1 MKMRCNVEN
10 NNIQKTKN
18 HSLIL
23 YKRAAFLIIQLLF
36 GLGICLISAGDITYL
51 GAWIL
56 MGLFLVTYII
66 FFFILPKE
74 VKENRAKKDINKAL
88 YEKILVIPMYVLGYG
103 TYVLAGLDQR
113 FGWSTDI
120 PLYMLILAIF
130 IFAIG
135 MLITGWSMRENPY
148 FSKMQTAEDH
158 PIITSGPYQIIR
170 HPGYLGMM
178 TYLSVVPII
187 LESLYAMLP
196 TLGLIL
202 LFIIRTYMEDH
213 YLRTHSPAYQKY
225 AAEVKHKLFRS
236 YKS

>member
-18 HSLIL
+18 HSFNL

-36 GLGICLISAGDITYL
+36 GLGICLISAGDIMYL

-56 MGLFLVTYII
+56 AGLFLVTYVI
-66 FFFILPKE
+66 FFFIIPKD
-74 VKENRAKKDINKAL
+74 VKENRANKDANKAL
-88 YEKILVIPMYVLGYG
+88 YEKVLVIPMYLFGYG
-103 TYVLAGLDQR
+103 TYVIAGLDQR
-113 FGWSTDI
+113 LGWSTDI

-148 FSKMQTAEDH
+148 FSKIQTAEDH

-178 TYLSVVPII
+178 TYLSVIPII

-196 TLGLIL
+196 TLLVIL

-213 YLRTHSPAYQKY
+213 YLLMYSPAYQKY

>member
-1 MKMRCNVEN
+1 VEN

-196 TLGLIL
+196 TLLVIL

-213 YLRTHSPAYQKY
+213 YLRTHSLAYQKY

>member
-10 NNIQKTKN
+10 INIQKIKN
-18 HSLIL
+18 HSLSL
-23 YKRAAFLIIQLLF
+23 YRRAAFLIIQLLF
-36 GLGICLISAGDITYL
+36 GLGICLLSAGDIKYL

-56 MGLFLVTYII
+56 TGLYLVTYVI
-66 FFFILPKE
+66 FFFILPKD
-74 VKENRAKKDINKAL
+74 VKENRANKDANKAL
-88 YEKILVIPMYVLGYG
+88 YEKVLVIPMYLFGYG

>member
-1 MKMRCNVEN
+1 VEN

-18 HSLIL
+18 HSFNL

-36 GLGICLISAGDITYL
+36 GLGICLISAGDIMYL

-56 MGLFLVTYII
+56 TGLFLVIYVI
-66 FFFILPKE
+66 FFFILPKD
-74 VKENRAKKDINKAL
+74 VKENRANKDANKAL
-88 YEKILVIPMYVLGYG
+88 YEKVLVIPMYLFGYG
-103 TYVLAGLDQR
+103 TYVIAGLDQR
-113 FGWSTDI
+113 LGWSTDI

-196 TLGLIL
+196 TLLVIL

-225 AAEVKHKLFRS
+225 ADEVKHKLFRS

>member
-10 NNIQKTKN
+10 SNIQKTKN

-36 GLGICLISAGDITYL
+36 GLGICLISAGDIKYL

-56 MGLFLVTYII
+56 TGLYLMTYII

-74 VKENRAKKDINKAL
+74 VKDNRAKKDINKAL
-88 YEKILVIPMYVLGYG
+88 YEKILVIPMCLLGYG

-120 PLYMLILAIF
+120 PLYMIILAIF
-130 IFAIG
+130 IFVIG
-135 MLITGWSMRENPY
+135 MIITGWSMRENPY

-158 PIITSGPYQIIR
+158 LIITSGPYQIIR

-196 TLGLIL
+196 TLLVIL
-202 LFIIRTYMEDH
+202 LFIIRTYMEDL
-213 YLRTHSPAYQKY
+213 YLRTHSTAYQKY

>member
-1 MKMRCNVEN
+1 VEN

-18 HSLIL
+18 HSFNL

-36 GLGICLISAGDITYL
+36 GLGICLISAGDIMYL

-56 MGLFLVTYII
+56 AGLFLVTYII
-66 FFFILPKE
+66 FFFILARE
-74 VKENRAKKDINKAL
+74 VKENRAKKDTNKAL
-88 YEKILVIPMYVLGYG
+88 YEKVLVIPMYLLGYG

-158 PIITSGPYQIIR
+158 PIIVTGPYQIIR

-196 TLGLIL
+196 TLVLIL
-202 LFIIRTYMEDH
+202 LFITRTYMEDH
-213 YLRTHSPAYQKY
+213 YLLTHSLAYQKY

>member
-1 MKMRCNVEN
+1 MEN

-23 YKRAAFLIIQLLF
+23 YKRAVFLIIQLLF
-36 GLGICLISAGDITYL
+36 GLAICLISAGDISYL

-66 FFFILPKE
+66 FFFILPRE

-148 FSKMQTAEDH
+148 FSKMQTAD
-158 PIITSGPYQIIR
+158 R
-170 HPGYLGMM
+170 K
-178 TYLSVVPII
+178 SVV
-187 LESLYAMLP
+187 
-196 TLGLIL
+196 
-202 LFIIRTYMEDH
+202 
-213 YLRTHSPAYQKY
+213 
-225 AAEVKHKLFRS
+225 
-236 YKS
+236 

>member
-23 YKRAAFLIIQLLF
+23 YKRAVFLIIQLLF
-36 GLGICLISAGDITYL
+36 GLAICLISAGDISYL

-66 FFFILPKE
+66 FFFILPRE

-88 YEKILVIPMYVLGYG
+88 YEKILAIPMYLLGYG

>member
-1 MKMRCNVEN
+1 VEN

-18 HSLIL
+18 HSFNL

-36 GLGICLISAGDITYL
+36 GLGICLISAGDIMYL

-56 MGLFLVTYII
+56 TGLFLVTYVI
-66 FFFILPKE
+66 FFFILPKD
-74 VKENRAKKDINKAL
+74 VKENRANKDANKAL
-88 YEKILVIPMYVLGYG
+88 YEKVLVIPMYLFGYG
-103 TYVLAGLDQR
+103 TYVIAGLDQR
-113 FGWSTDI
+113 LGWSTDI

-196 TLGLIL
+196 TLLVIL

-213 YLRTHSPAYQKY
+213 YLRTHSPAYQMY

-236 YKS
+236 YKP

>member
-18 HSLIL
+18 HSFNL

-36 GLGICLISAGDITYL
+36 GLGICLISAGDIMYL

-56 MGLFLVTYII
+56 AGLFLVTYVI
-66 FFFILPKE
+66 FFFIIPKD
-74 VKENRAKKDINKAL
+74 VKENRANKDANKAL
-88 YEKILVIPMYVLGYG
+88 YEKVLVIPMYLFGYG
-103 TYVLAGLDQR
+103 TYVIAGLDQR
-113 FGWSTDI
+113 LGWSTDI

-148 FSKMQTAEDH
+148 FSKIQTAEDH

-178 TYLSVVPII
+178 TYLSVIPII

-196 TLGLIL
+196 TLLVIL

-225 AAEVKHKLFRS
+225 ADEVKNKLFRS

>member
-10 NNIQKTKN
+10 INIQKIKN
-18 HSLIL
+18 HSLSL
-23 YKRAAFLIIQLLF
+23 YRRAAFLIIQLLF
-36 GLGICLISAGDITYL
+36 GLGICLLSAGDIKYL

-56 MGLFLVTYII
+56 TGLYLMTYII

-74 VKENRAKKDINKAL
+74 VKENRAKKDINKVL
-88 YEKILVIPMYVLGYG
+88 YEKILVIPMYLLGYG

-120 PLYMLILAIF
+120 PLYMIILAIF
-130 IFAIG
+130 IFVIG
-135 MLITGWSMRENPY
+135 MIITGWSMRENPY
-148 FSKMQTAEDH
+148 FSKMQTKEDH
-158 PIITSGPYQIIR
+158 LIITSGPYQIIR

-196 TLGLIL
+196 TIMLIL
-202 LFIIRTYMEDH
+202 LFIIRTHMEDH
-213 YLRTHSPAYQKY
+213 YLLTHSSAYQTY
-225 AAEVKHKLFRS
+225 ATQVKHKLFRS